1 MSLSA
6 FLDSLTKIGL
16 TKKHKKW
23 SKQQKNKIVAL
34 PDNCYY
40 HIRINVQLPHKT
52 VNFVIFLLI
61 IVDIYPPS

>member
-34 PDNCYY
+34 SDNCYY
-40 HIRINVQLPHKT
+40 HIRINVELPHKT
-52 VNFVIFLLI
+52 DNFVIFLLT
-61 IVDIYPPS
+61 IVSIYSSS